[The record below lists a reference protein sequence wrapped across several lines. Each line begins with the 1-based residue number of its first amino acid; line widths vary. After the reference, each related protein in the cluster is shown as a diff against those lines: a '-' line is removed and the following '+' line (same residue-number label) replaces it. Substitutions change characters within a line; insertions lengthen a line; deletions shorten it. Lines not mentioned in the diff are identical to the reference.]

1 MRECGTKC
9 EGLIRLRSHD
19 GRQAVTLLGLWGNL
33 KQTAVAW
40 GNVGMIIVD
49 YCELKR
55 CTFIKSYRMAD
66 IFKIHEVA
74 IHEVGIHEV
83 GKLKRVFG

>member
-1 MRECGTKC
+1 MRGPDLTVLAWREASCHIVG
-9 EGLIRLRSHD
+9 
-19 GRQAVTLLGLWGNL
+19 AVGNL
-33 KQTAVAW
+33 KQTAEAW

-66 IFKIHEVA
+66 IFKVHEVA
-74 IHEVGIHEV
+74 IHEVAIHEV